1 MATTSS
7 TSYFER
13 IQGFVAEN
21 KKAVVIGAAATALAV
36 GGVVYYASTSRGPG
50 GDFEKGKTRDKKK
63 SSKKRKTV
71 NDADGPLLE
80 EIKPKVTD
88 EGQYHC
94 NLEASAHHQIEDALS
109 AEEIAGMSV
118 EERTKLAGTL
128 KTRGNTLYQNRK
140 FQQAVDM
147 YTRAIQVATKSESVY
162 YSNRAACYMNMT
174 PPKYELAVQDCDEAL
189 RADASYVKAL
199 NRRANALEALSR
211 NEEALRDFTAATI
224 LDKFQNE
231 SAAQAV
237 ERVLKN
243 IATAKATV
251 ILTTREPRLPSFT
264 FVSAYF
270 AAFRVRPLP
279 ELPENP
285 STGDNTL
292 ILALQALEA
301 ADYAHAVSLV
311 NEAMEQGVSWE
322 IGKAEALN
330 LRGTFKFLMG
340 DVSGAKDDLYES
352 VKIFPSLTQSWVKIA
367 SVHMEQGEGTKAFEC
382 FEEAIKH
389 NPQDPDI
396 YYHRGQVLFITNEF
410 KEAADNYTKSSE
422 LDDTFV
428 FSHIQLAVALYK
440 MGELARSMA
449 TFRRTMTN
457 FPQRSEPQNYYGELL
472 LDQQRFMDAVD
483 KFDRAVELERAKPPP
498 MNVLPL
504 VNKGLAIYQ
513 WKQDITAAER
523 CCDEA
528 LQIDPE
534 CEPAV
539 ATLAQLSLQQGK
551 IDRAV
556 EMFKRQAELARSEPE
571 LVNALTYQYASTAQ
585 LEFTHNYP
593 AMAEQLAQIAR
604 SMAM

>member
-13 IQGFVAEN
+13 IQDFVAEN
-21 KKAVVIGAAATALAV
+21 KKAVVIGTAAAALAV

-50 GDFEKGKTRDKKK
+50 GDEEKGKTRDKKK

-71 NDADGPLLE
+71 NDADGPILE
-80 EIKPKVTD
+80 EIKPKVV
-88 EGQYHC
+88 EV
-94 NLEASAHHQIEDALS
+94 EEDAQLS
-109 AEEIAGMSV
+109 AEEIAGMPV

-147 YTRAIQVATKSESVY
+147 YTRAIQVATKPEPVY

-174 PPKYELAVQDCDEAL
+174 PPKYELVVQDCDEAL
-189 RADASYVKAL
+189 RADANYVKAL

-224 LDKFQNE
+224 LEKFQNE
-231 SAAQAV
+231 TAAQAV
-237 ERVLKN
+237 ERVLKK
-243 IATAKATV
+243 IATEKAAG
-251 ILTTREPRLPSFT
+251 ILATREPRLPSFT
-264 FVSAYF
+264 FISAYF

-279 ELPENP
+279 ALPENP

-292 ILALQALEA
+292 ILAMQALEA

-311 NEAMEQGVSWE
+311 NEAMEQGISWE
-322 IGKAEALN
+322 TGKGEALN

-340 DVSGAKDDLYES
+340 DVSGAKEDLYES
-352 VKIFPSLTQSWVKIA
+352 VKLFPSLTQSWVKIA
-367 SVHMEQGEGTKAFEC
+367 SVHMEQGEGAKAFEC
-382 FEEAIKH
+382 FEQAIKH

-410 KEAADNYTKSSE
+410 KEAAENYTKSSE
-422 LDDTFV
+422 LDDTFI
-428 FSHIQLAVALYK
+428 FSHIQLAVAQYK
-440 MGELARSMA
+440 MGELGRSMA

-472 LDQQRFMDAVD
+472 LDQQRFQDAVD
-483 KFDRAVELERAKPPP
+483 KFDRAVELERAKPPL

-513 WKQDITAAER
+513 WKQDIDAADR
-523 CCDEA
+523 CCIEA
-528 LQIDPE
+528 LRIDPE

-551 IDRAV
+551 IDRAI
-556 EMFKRQAELARSEPE
+556 EMFKRQVELARSEPE
-571 LVNALTYQYASTAQ
+571 LINALTYQYASVSQ
-585 LEFTHNYP
+585 LEFTNNYP
-593 AMAEQLAQIAR
+593 EMAQELAQIAK

>member
-13 IQGFVAEN
+13 IQDFVAEN
-21 KKAVVIGAAATALAV
+21 KKAVVIGTAAAALAV
-36 GGVVYYASTSRGPG
+36 GGVIYYASTSRGPS
-50 GDFEKGKTRDKKK
+50 GDLEKGKTRDKKK

-80 EIKPKVTD
+80 EIKPKVADD
-88 EGQYHC
+88 EG
-94 NLEASAHHQIEDALS
+94 ALS
-109 AEEIAGMSV
+109 VEEIARMSV
-118 EERTKLAGTL
+118 EERAKLAGTL
-128 KTRGNTLYQNRK
+128 KTQGNTLYQDRK
-140 FQQAVDM
+140 FQQAVDL
-147 YTRAIQVATKSESVY
+147 YTRAIQVATKSEPVY

-189 RADASYVKAL
+189 RADANYVKAL

-237 ERVLKN
+237 ERVLKK
-243 IATAKATV
+243 IATEKAAV
-251 ILTTREPRLPSFT
+251 ILRTREPRLPSFT

-279 ELPENP
+279 ALPENP

-311 NEAMEQGVSWE
+311 NEAMEQGISWE

-352 VKIFPSLTQSWVKIA
+352 VKIFPSFTQSWVKIA
-367 SVHMEQGEGTKAFEC
+367 SVHMERGEGTRAFEC

-440 MGELARSMA
+440 MDELARSMA

-472 LDQQRFMDAVD
+472 LDQQRFQDAVD

-513 WKQDITAAER
+513 WKQDIGAAER

-528 LQIDPE
+528 LRIDPE

-539 ATLAQLSLQQGK
+539 ATLAQLSLQQSK

-556 EMFKRQAELARSEPE
+556 EMFTRQAELARSEPE
-571 LVNALTYQYASTAQ
+571 LINALTYQYASTAQ
-585 LEFTHNYP
+585 LEFTRNYP
-593 AMAEQLAQIAR
+593 EMAEQLAQIAR
-604 SMAM
+604 SMTM

>member
-13 IQGFVAEN
+13 IHDFVAEN
-21 KKAVVIGAAATALAV
+21 KKAVVIGTAAAALAV
-36 GGVVYYASTSRGPG
+36 GGVIYYASTSRGPG
-50 GDFEKGKTRDKKK
+50 GDLEKGKARDKKK

-80 EIKPKVTD
+80 EIQPKVAD
-88 EGQYHC
+88 E
-94 NLEASAHHQIEDALS
+94 EDVLS
-109 AEEIAGMSV
+109 VEEIAGMSA

-147 YTRAIQVATKSESVY
+147 YTRAIQVATKSEPVY

-189 RADASYVKAL
+189 RADASYIKAL

-237 ERVLKN
+237 ERVLKK
-243 IATAKATV
+243 IATEKAAV

-279 ELPENP
+279 ALPENS

-311 NEAMEQGVSWE
+311 NEAMEQGISWE

-472 LDQQRFMDAVD
+472 LDQQRFVDAVD
-483 KFDRAVELERAKPPP
+483 KFERAVELERAKPPP

-513 WKQDITAAER
+513 WKQDITAAEQ

-528 LQIDPE
+528 LRIDPE

-571 LVNALTYQYASTAQ
+571 LINALTYQYASTSQ
-585 LEFTHNYP
+585 LEFTRNYP
-593 AMAEQLAQIAR
+593 EMAEQLAQIAR